1 MISENLI
8 FPDFAL
14 WFYIPLYLNNIP
26 TTNPSKPQIQLVVYA
41 IVTYHHIPNMT
52 CKSH

>member
-26 TTNPSKPQIQLVVYA
+26 TKNHVNPKFSWSYMPL
-41 IVTYHHIPNMT
+41 
-52 CKSH
+52 